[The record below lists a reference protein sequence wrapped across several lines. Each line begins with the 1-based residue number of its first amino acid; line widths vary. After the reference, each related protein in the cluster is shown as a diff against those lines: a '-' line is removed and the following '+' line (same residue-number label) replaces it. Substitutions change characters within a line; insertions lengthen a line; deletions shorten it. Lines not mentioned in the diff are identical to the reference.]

1 MKPEL
6 SIITPA
12 FNEAANLPALHRRLD
27 AALAGVAWEWIAVDD
42 HSDDATFAVLADL
55 AQKDARVRGV
65 RLARNSGSHAAIA
78 CGLALAQGGA
88 AVVLAADLQD
98 PPETIPALL
107 AGWRAGAQVVWAV
120 RAGPPPERGPADRAL
135 SRLYHFA
142 MQRLA
147 RLPALP
153 AEGADFFLLDRVAL
167 DALAQCG
174 ERHTSVFV
182 LLAWLGF
189 RQARVPY
196 EKAARPAGRSGWTA
210 RKKIALLLDSVTAF
224 SFAPL
229 RALSLLGVLTA
240 LGGFGYAAVVVGNA
254 LAGHPPAGWSSLMVV
269 VLLIGGLQ
277 MLMLGVLGE
286 YVWRALGEAR
296 RRPRWLIE
304 QTTPPHGA

>member
-12 FNEAANLPALHRRLD
+12 FNEAENLPELHRRLD
-27 AALAGVAWEWIAVDD
+27 AALTGVTWEWIAVDD
-42 HSDDATFAVLADL
+42 HSDDGTFTALAEL
-55 AQKDARVRGV
+55 AQKDTRVRGV
-65 RLARNSGSHAAIA
+65 RLARNGGSHAAIA
-78 CGLALAQGGA
+78 CGLSLAQGGA

-107 AGWRAGAQVVWAV
+107 TRWREGAQVVWAV
-120 RAGPPPERGPADRAL
+120 RAGPTPDRGFADRAL

-142 MQRLA
+142 MKRLT
-147 RLPALP
+147 RLPDLP
-153 AEGADFFLLDRVAL
+153 AEGADFFLLDRVAI

-174 ERHTSVFV
+174 ERHTSIFA
-182 LLAWLGF
+182 LLAWIGF
-189 RQARVPY
+189 RQECVPY
-196 EKAARPAGRSGWTA
+196 EKAARAAGRSGWTM

-229 RALSLLGVLTA
+229 RFLSLLGVLTA
-240 LGGFGYAAVVVGNA
+240 LGGFGYAAFVVGNA
-254 LAGHPPAGWSSLMVV
+254 LAGHPPTGWSSLMVV

-304 QTTPPHGA
+304 QTTMRGD

>member
-12 FNEAANLPALHRRLD
+12 FDEAANLPELHRRLS
-27 AALAGVAWEWIAVDD
+27 AALTDVTWEWIAVDD
-42 HSDDATFAVLADL
+42 HSADSMFAVLAEL

-65 RLARNSGSHAAIA
+65 RLSRNGGSHAAIA
-78 CGLALAQGGA
+78 CGLSLAQGGA
-88 AVVLAADLQD
+88 AVVIAADLQD

-107 AGWRAGAQVVWAV
+107 TRWREGAQVVWAV
-120 RAGPPPERGPADRAL
+120 RAGLPPARGFADRAL

-142 MQRLA
+142 MKRLA
-147 RLPALP
+147 RLPELP
-153 AEGADFFLLDRVAL
+153 AEGADFFLLDRLAI
-167 DALAQCG
+167 DALTQCG
-174 ERHTSVFV
+174 ERHTSIFA
-182 LLAWLGF
+182 LLAWIGF

-196 EKAARPAGRSGWTA
+196 EKVARPAGHSGWTM
-210 RKKIALLLDSVTAF
+210 RKKLSLLLDSVTAF

-229 RALSLLGVLTA
+229 RFMSLLGVLTA

-254 LAGHPPAGWSSLMVV
+254 MAGHPPAGWSSLMVV

-304 QTTPPHGA
+304 EMTPRGD